1 MTSSCGSRIT
11 TGTLSFRFPF
21 NAKKK
26 INRVINMNCKFL
38 FDVNLFFNSSSDTE
52 SMEDNTSIE
61 VLNTAKETLLQ
72 GLSEE
77 NQGLQ

>member
-1 MTSSCGSRIT
+1 
-11 TGTLSFRFPF
+11 
-21 NAKKK
+21 
-26 INRVINMNCKFL
+26 MNCKFS